1 MGILNVSDDSFS
13 DGGKY
18 SDVAAALS
26 HAKLMLQDGADIID
40 IGAESTR
47 PNAALLPADAEIARL
62 VPALNALRAEM
73 PDTPISVDTYKPE
86 VARIAVDLGADII
99 NDVCANII
107 GGEYPMARV
116 AADKNCP
123 LIITHN
129 CRGKSIEGDF
139 FEFFMRGISDLLQ
152 KALEAGLKKNQI
164 VLDPG
169 FGFGKTSSQNFEL
182 VRRLGELREFGC
194 AVLLGVSRKSSL
206 AEAVGCDMS
215 SRDDATSIISAFAAL
230 SKSADILRVHDV
242 RKDLNA
248 VKIAGK
254 LMF

>member
-1 MGILNVSDDSFS
+1 
-13 DGGKY
+13 
-18 SDVAAALS
+18 
-26 HAKLMLQDGADIID
+26 MLQDGADIID

-139 FEFFMRGISDLLQ
+139 LNFLCAGFLISCR
-152 KALEAGLKKNQI
+152 
-164 VLDPG
+164 
-169 FGFGKTSSQNFEL
+169 
-182 VRRLGELREFGC
+182 RRLRQG
-194 AVLLGVSRKSSL
+194 
-206 AEAVGCDMS
+206 
-215 SRDDATSIISAFAAL
+215 
-230 SKSADILRVHDV
+230 
-242 RKDLNA
+242 
-248 VKIAGK
+248 
-254 LMF
+254 